1 MTDILILYIDS
12 DFIYPVVADGHGAYE
27 RYEHPDRTQRDF
39 RLWLYFE
46 EDLASSRVTW
56 TRRARAGFFS
66 GNPVCRGGVFSMF
79 GSDRKAEAERLL
91 SGSGLIAGLKA
102 MYSAGGRRPETD
114 IPTAYVFASNIAE
127 NARREFIA
135 YMQGR
140 SFATISFTVSIESL
154 SAAVLAP
161 EAEFGDKLLAFA
173 SSGNDLI
180 CSGFI
185 YDAPEYMLAETP
197 EVMPDLGYNPLREA
211 LVNYVLNRI
220 EGRQHFLVNEQ
231 EFNAELE
238 YQKQFVDDWLR
249 DINLS
254 DAVSTIAFRYNNR
267 GNEYLVQV
275 EADMLKN
282 RLNEFVERLLQ
293 EMNSYRNR
301 AARYTESP
309 VNTVVLIGDMF
320 DDADFRSRVA
330 ASVGRGADVR
340 HLPVKDFASVLSAY
354 PALYPQLRQ
363 RLDEFERIARLA
375 EDKTSDIQQFI
386 DNADTLR
393 SISDEASELAGH
405 YDDLSRSLSQSMD
418 AALKK
423 VEELLAQ
430 SNFNGAEVCLNS
442 TRIPEG
448 DNQLFTREDDL
459 TNRVQK
465 NRHLLSNENAKGI
478 AEQINASLAR
488 IASLSAE
495 IKKQLGRADAL
506 RAEISRLRDA
516 WPEYQQL
523 LAEFEVADV
532 IRKRNIVDNIR
543 RRKLTREPLPATGLT
558 MPFLAR
564 IEASVSKSGG
574 FLGFFVKKSLK
585 VSVLTA
591 EDYRTECKT
600 VVLVQDR
607 PLVSILPG
615 NIRATIEAGF
625 TGRRDLDPIPIP
637 LDGNSS
643 ARHLYIYLVPAP
655 DEAIGFNDPYMTV
668 PAVTLDI

>member
-1 MTDILILYIDS
+1 MTDILILYLDS

-27 RYEHPDRTQRDF
+27 RYEHPDRAQRDF

-46 EDLASSRVTW
+46 NDLASSRVTW
-56 TRRARAGFFS
+56 TKRARAGFFS

-79 GSDRKAEAERLL
+79 GSDKRAEAERLL
-91 SGSGLIAGLKA
+91 SDSGLITDLKA
-102 MYSAGGRRPETD
+102 MYSAGGKRPETD
-114 IPTAYVFASNIAE
+114 IPTVYVFASNIAE
-127 NARREFIA
+127 NARKELIA
-135 YMQGR
+135 YMQRR

-161 EAEFGDKLLAFA
+161 DARFGDKLLAFA

-180 CSGFI
+180 GSSFI
-185 YDAPEYMLAETP
+185 HDTEYMLAETP
-197 EVMPDLGYNPLREA
+197 CVMSDLGYNPVREA
-211 LVNYVLNRI
+211 LVHYVLNKI
-220 EGRQHFLVNEQ
+220 EGRHHFLVSKQ

-238 YQKQFVDDWLR
+238 HQKQFVDDWLR
-249 DINLS
+249 DINLN

-275 EADMLKN
+275 ESDMLKN

-301 AARYTESP
+301 AARSLESP

-320 DDADFRSRVA
+320 DDKDFRNRVA
-330 ASVGRGADVR
+330 TSVGRGAEVR
-340 HLPVKDFASVLSAY
+340 YLPVNDFASVLNAY

-363 RLDEFERIARLA
+363 KLNEFERIARRA
-375 EDKTSDIQQFI
+375 EDKTSGVQQFI
-386 DNADTLR
+386 NNADTLR
-393 SISDEASELAGH
+393 SIADEASELAGS
-405 YDDLSRSLSQSMD
+405 YDSLAHSLSQEMD
-418 AALKK
+418 DALTKA
-423 VEELLAQ
+423 EELLAQ
-430 SNFNGAEVCLNS
+430 SNFNGAEECLNS
-442 TRIPEG
+442 ARIPEG
-448 DNQLFTREDDL
+448 NSPDAQAESLNK
-459 TNRVQK
+459 RVQD
-465 NRHLLSNENAKGI
+465 NRHLLSNENAEGI
-478 AEQINASLAR
+478 AELINASLAQ
-488 IASLSAE
+488 IAFLRTE
-495 IKKQLGRADAL
+495 IKQQLSRADDL

-516 WPEYQQL
+516 WPEYQRL

-532 IRKRNIVDNIR
+532 IRKRNIVDDIK

-564 IEASVSKSGG
+564 IEASVSESGG

-591 EDYRTECKT
+591 EGYRAECKT

-615 NIRATIEAGF
+615 NVRATIEAGF
-625 TGRRDLDPIPIP
+625 TGRRNLDPIPLP

-643 ARHLYIYLVPAP
+643 ARCLYIYLVPAP
-655 DEAIGFNDPYMTV
+655 DEAINFNDPYMTV